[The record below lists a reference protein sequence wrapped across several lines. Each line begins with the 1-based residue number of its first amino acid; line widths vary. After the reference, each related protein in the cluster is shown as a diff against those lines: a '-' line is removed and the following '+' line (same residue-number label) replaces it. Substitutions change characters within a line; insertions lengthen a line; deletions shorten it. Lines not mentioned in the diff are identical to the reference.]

1 MKKIFFSLL
10 AIAAIASC
18 AKTEDVFTEGDSE
31 IKLSPVT
38 ALQTKSDATGKPNF
52 TGSVDG
58 IVYPVQENFDVYAYW
73 KNVPAG
79 EKFVDGAQTFLTAG
93 TAGVEFT
100 NKGNYWGG
108 VLDYYWPKNGSLR
121 FSAYSPS
128 HLAVQHDLEKDCYTI
143 ENYQQPNLTDKT
155 WDFLVAPT
163 SPSYSLMTATEKVAI
178 EFQHALSW
186 LTLNVQAKDAAA
198 ANKFEIKKVTINNV
212 NTVADF
218 AAEMANGIQ
227 FTEWSN
233 PEIPAPYVVFEG
245 SQTVTE
251 DAAVIETTP
260 KGTIIIP
267 QHTTTVTIEFTQY
280 GVNGTP
286 DMEGMVVNLDLIL
299 DGSEPWEPGKH
310 YIYNLIFGL
319 DKILINPSVAD
330 WKDVEVGELEADATS
345 NVSTEAQLKAALLK
359 GGKIVFQADLAGQYE
374 VNEVDGKT
382 IIIDG
387 NDHKFDGTFT
397 IVGNSTYGEATT
409 VFKNIHFETADASA
423 FPGASFIWSDSQ
435 DAPTRYPDN
444 VTITNCTF
452 NATGAAKHAAV
463 GAKFR
468 QLEGDVV
475 IEDTEVEGMHS
486 LLQIQSA
493 SKTDVSVS
501 GVKMNEC
508 KNGLSLDD
516 AWRTTIRNSEIST
529 SGYGVRAKGCKAN
542 TTIEKSKIQ
551 AKQPV
556 IVRYVTVDGYVLNVD
571 DKTEL
576 IPTTSGDYQIIFTKV
591 KDDLPYEAPTAT
603 FTLNAATTY
612 KVFPTPAGWV
622 TTAAELAAALTADK
636 EHISVVLTED
646 IALPISSLG
655 TITPGSGEYKL
666 GSENTETITID
677 LNGKKLT
684 INTTYWSV
692 LGAKNDDALF
702 TIKNGTMTSEQA
714 TGTWNSYDL
723 SFANCNYD
731 IENVK
736 FEKAIAFS
744 NDNKHVTLKKV
755 TITESHDYYAMWIT
769 AEGQNVNIDGLTI
782 NSEGRGI
789 KIDEQYVG
797 TPKRV
802 YLNIDN
808 ADFNT
813 KKKAAILVKSV
824 AGATI
829 TLGSDVD
836 ITGTPDA
843 TYAVWVDADA
853 AAYYDLVTV
862 TGGNKDQ
869 E

>member
-1 MKKIFFSLL
+1 M
-10 AIAAIASC
+10 
-18 AKTEDVFTEGDSE
+18 
-31 IKLSPVT
+31 
-38 ALQTKSDATGKPNF
+38 
-52 TGSVDG
+52 
-58 IVYPVQENFDVYAYW
+58 
-73 KNVPAG
+73 
-79 EKFVDGAQTFLTAG
+79 
-93 TAGVEFT
+93 
-100 NKGNYWGG
+100 
-108 VLDYYWPKNGSLR
+108 
-121 FSAYSPS
+121 
-128 HLAVQHDLEKDCYTI
+128 
-143 ENYQQPNLTDKT
+143 
-155 WDFLVAPT
+155 
-163 SPSYSLMTATEKVAI
+163 
-178 EFQHALSW
+178 
-186 LTLNVQAKDAAA
+186 
-198 ANKFEIKKVTINNV
+198 
-212 NTVADF
+212 
-218 AAEMANGIQ
+218 
-227 FTEWSN
+227 
-233 PEIPAPYVVFEG
+233 
-245 SQTVTE
+245 
-251 DAAVIETTP
+251 
-260 KGTIIIP
+260 
-267 QHTTTVTIEFTQY
+267 
-280 GVNGTP
+280 
-286 DMEGMVVNLDLIL
+286 
-299 DGSEPWEPGKH
+299 
-310 YIYNLIFGL
+310 
-319 DKILINPSVAD
+319 
-330 WKDVEVGELEADATS
+330 
-345 NVSTEAQLKAALLK
+345 
-359 GGKIVFQADLAGQYE
+359 
-374 VNEVDGKT
+374 
-382 IIIDG
+382 
-387 NDHKFDGTFT
+387 
-397 IVGNSTYGEATT
+397 
-409 VFKNIHFETADASA
+409 
-423 FPGASFIWSDSQ
+423 
-435 DAPTRYPDN
+435 
-444 VTITNCTF
+444 TITNCTF
-452 NATGAAKHAAV
+452 KETSATKYTAV

-475 IEDTEVEGMHS
+475 IEDTKVEGMHS

-501 GVKMNEC
+501 GVTVTDC

-516 AWRTTIRNSEIST
+516 AWRTTIRNSNIST
-529 SGYGVRAKGCKAN
+529 IGYGVRAKGCKAN

-622 TTAAELAAALTADK
+622 TTADELAAALTADK

-744 NDNKHVTLKKV
+744 NDNKHVTLKDV